1 MDTVFATLACFHLV
15 FSFAVV
21 QTEERNSSSNITP
34 TITTPA
40 LNVTHITTMV
50 TSSNS
55 TVHATV
61 IQNLT
66 DDTAFTR
73 TSPDNETFNTT
84 TTVTTESIIHT
95 SQSTTIM
102 TPLTSSTSV
111 KTTAPATQTPT
122 FTALTTAAIKT
133 TEGYISTPDTE
144 LITTANS
151 SSTVNTTSDSQYK
164 TTQGLGL
171 NLSERNMT
179 ILFSAVL
186 GVFAFAMV
194 VFMFHRCK
202 HKTQYLHQPLND
214 TDDTD
219 RFVADGD
226 TLVISGGLYDGHPI
240 YDNTPPA
247 PEDQSQ
253 FRLEFLH

>member
-1 MDTVFATLACFHLV
+1 MDTIFATLACFLLV

-21 QTEERNSSSNITP
+21 QTEKGNFSSNITP

-73 TSPDNETFNTT
+73 TSPDNETFTTT
-84 TTVTTESIIHT
+84 TTVTTESTNHT
-95 SQSTTIM
+95 SQSTTIV
-102 TPLTSSTSV
+102 TPLTSSTSLT
-111 KTTAPATQTPT
+111 TTAPATQTPT
-122 FTALTTAAIKT
+122 FTALTIKT
-133 TEGYISTPDTE
+133 TEGYTSTSDTA

-151 SSTVNTTSDSQYK
+151 SSTVNTTTDSQYR

-171 NLSERNMT
+171 NFSEKNMT

-194 VFMFHRCK
+194 VFMVHRCK

-214 TDDTD
+214 TDDTGT
-219 RFVADGD
+219 FIADGD

-240 YDNTPPA
+240 YDNVPPA
-247 PEDQSQ
+247 PVDQSQ